1 KCRQLAQTPGKPTD
15 PNTKGCVDKAVA
27 KYTGGDEPAKG
38 CFAKLE
44 AKNPNDC
51 QSTTDSPTVQAL
63 AENCVA
69 DLVAVVMTPAT
80 STTPT
85 TTTLGPGC
93 DSEPAVFSGITAQHN
108 ATRASAIPPPSP
120 PLDPLCWSNSLSALA
135 QAYADTCS
143 IEPPSNFPPGV
154 DVGVNRDYLGGL
166 DVDSAVHQ
174 AEPNW
179 AAEAATY
186 DYAAM
191 SCTLANIDTCGN
203 YTQI

>member
-1 KCRQLAQTPGKPTD
+1 MPKRSLGPALVTVLLLLPAAPASPQQAKCLAGKTGCIAKYLAALLKCRQLAQTPGKPTD

-51 QSTTDSPTVQAL
+51 HSPTASPSVQAL
-63 AENCVA
+63 AEDCVA
-69 DLVAVVMTPAT
+69 DLVAVVMTPTT
-80 STTPT
+80 STTTTT

-120 PLDPLCWSNSLSALA
+120 PLDPLCWSNS
-135 QAYADTCS
+135 
-143 IEPPSNFPPGV
+143 
-154 DVGVNRDYLGGL
+154 
-166 DVDSAVHQ
+166 
-174 AEPNW
+174 
-179 AAEAATY
+179 
-186 DYAAM
+186 
-191 SCTLANIDTCGN
+191 
-203 YTQI
+203 

>member
-1 KCRQLAQTPGKPTD
+1 
-15 PNTKGCVDKAVA
+15 
-27 KYTGGDEPAKG
+27 
-38 CFAKLE
+38 
-44 AKNPNDC
+44 
-51 QSTTDSPTVQAL
+51 VQAL
-63 AENCVA
+63 AEDCVA
-69 DLVAVVMTPAT
+69 DLVAVVMTPTT
-80 STTPT
+80 STTTTTMAT

-174 AEPNW
+174 AEPDW
-179 AAEAATY
+179 ASEAATY

-203 YTQI
+203 YTQIVWRSTQFLGCGVKACGATTMVACYYQPPGNFVAVDGSHILPPY